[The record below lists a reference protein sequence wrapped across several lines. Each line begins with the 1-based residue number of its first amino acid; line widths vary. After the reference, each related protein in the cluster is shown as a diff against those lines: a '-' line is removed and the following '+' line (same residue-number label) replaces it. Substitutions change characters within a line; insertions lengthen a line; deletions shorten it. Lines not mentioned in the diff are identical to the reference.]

1 MIHFNLTWIVNIWVE
16 KVLYYLNIFETVYL
30 NYLNPFFFYCCCYCC
45 FCSLFLFPVLF
56 CIIFN
61 HKNLKEDICRIFVFL
76 FVVVVVILLIN
87 SEFDPVYFL
96 ISFYFF
102 IIPIIYVMI
111 ILGRLD
117 VFRTQHEL
125 KAIFRDSILRLSKQI

>member
-61 HKNLKEDICRIFVFL
+61 HKNLKEDICRIFVLL

>member
-61 HKNLKEDICRIFVFL
+61 HKNLKEDICRIFVLL

-111 ILGRLD
+111 ILDRLD

>member
-30 NYLNPFFFYCCCYCC
+30 NYLNPFFFYCCYYCC

-56 CIIFN
+56 YIIFN
-61 HKNLKEDICRIFVFL
+61 HKNLKEDICRIFVLL
-76 FVVVVVILLIN
+76 FVVIVVILLIN